1 MMISIPPTAFL
12 RNMQLAPAQDPDP
25 PEHHPILDE
34 QPAGHEVPVRA
45 IEATRGNLRM
55 QRTPIMFGLKC
66 LIGACIVALASAG
79 ASAQEA
85 QKPQPIEF
93 LVVTATRTEQ
103 SVYDIPAAIDVVSG
117 DELRA
122 HRANVDLSEGVGRI
136 PGIVVQNRYNYA
148 QDLQVSSRGFG
159 ARAAFGVR
167 GVRLLQD
174 DIPLTMPDGQGQTAL
189 FDLDGANR
197 IEVLRGP
204 FAALY
209 GNSSGGVIHLLS
221 ALEPKKPQLRASGT
235 NDEDGT
241 WRGAVNFSGAF
252 GPTDFS
258 GNLAR
263 FDTEGFRDHSAA
275 QRDTANLW
283 LRYRPDEASTL
294 TVLGNALDQPDTQDP
309 LGLTQEQLDADPT
322 QAGLGAVEFNTRKS
336 IRHAQGGLTYER
348 ELSEQD
354 RVRVLGYF
362 GDREIEQFLANPS
375 DAITGSGGV
384 VDLDRKFGGTG
395 LRWNHAGTL
404 AGAPY
409 EFTLGAEYDR
419 MKERRRGYVNVLG
432 ERGELRRD
440 EDDLVYSFDQYLIG
454 SWKPTERWQIAG
466 GLRRSEVH
474 FESTDYFIV
483 DINPDDSGSLEFES
497 TQPVVGLLFQ
507 ATPAIGLFA
516 SAGEGFE
523 TPTFSELAYRPD
535 GSPGMNFAL
544 EPADSTNME
553 AGVKMRLGEHSR
565 LNATLFRSDTD
576 DDIVTGPAPFP
587 GRNTFVNAERTRR
600 EGAEF
605 AASTAVLDSALTL
618 DLAYTYTRA
627 RFEEFVNF
635 AGLDLSGNQLPGVPE
650 HSVYAALVWRHAPS
664 GFSAGV
670 EGRWADRVYANDV
683 NSAFADSYVV
693 VNLHAGFRQGAGTWQ
708 FEEFLRVD
716 NVADEN
722 YVGSVVVN
730 AVNGRFFEPAPPR
743 TFLLGFTASFSP
755 R

>member
-1 MMISIPPTAFL
+1 ML
-12 RNMQLAPAQDPDP
+12 
-25 PEHHPILDE
+25 
-34 QPAGHEVPVRA
+34 GVR
-45 IEATRGNLRM
+45 
-55 QRTPIMFGLKC
+55 C
-66 LIGACIVALASAG
+66 LTGACIAALAPAG

-85 QKPQPIEF
+85 PKPQPSET
-93 LVVTATRTEQ
+93 LVVTATRIEQ
-103 SVYDIPAAIDVVSG
+103 SVYDIPAAIDAVSG
-117 DELRA
+117 DDLRA
-122 HRANVDLSEGVGRI
+122 HRANVDLSEGLGTI

-159 ARAAFGVR
+159 ARASFGVR

-174 DIPLTMPDGQGQTAL
+174 DISLTMPDGQGQTAL
-189 FDLDGANR
+189 FDLDGATR
-197 IEVLRGP
+197 VEVLRGP

-221 ALEPKKPQLRASGT
+221 ALESKKPELRASGT
-235 NDEDGT
+235 NDENGT
-241 WRGAVNFSGAF
+241 WRGSLNFAGAF

-263 FDTEGFRDHSAA
+263 FDTDGFRDHSAA
-275 QRDTANLW
+275 RRDNANLW

-309 LGLTQEQLDADPT
+309 LGLTQAQLDADPT

-336 IRHAQGGLTYER
+336 IHHLQGGLSYAR
-348 ELSEQD
+348 ELSERD
-354 RVRVLGYF
+354 SVRVLGYF
-362 GDREIEQFLANPS
+362 GAREVEQFLANPS
-375 DAITGSGGV
+375 VSITGSGGV

-419 MKERRRGYVNVLG
+419 MKERRRGYVNALG

-440 EDDLVYSFDQYLIG
+440 EDDVVHSFDQYLIG

-466 GLRRSEVH
+466 GLRRTEVH
-474 FESTDYFIV
+474 FESTDYFVV
-483 DINPDDSGSLEFES
+483 DVNPDDSGSRDFES
-497 TQPVVGLLFQ
+497 IQPVAGVLFQ
-507 ATPAIGLFA
+507 ATPAVGLFA
-516 SAGEGFE
+516 SIGEGFE

-535 GSPGMNFAL
+535 GSPGLNFAL
-544 EPADSTNME
+544 GPADSTNME
-553 AGVKMRLGEHSR
+553 AGVKVRLGEHSH
-565 LNATLFRSDTD
+565 LNATLFRSDTN

-587 GRNTFVNAERTRR
+587 GRNTFLNAELTRR

-605 AASTAVLDSALTL
+605 AASTALLDSALTL
-618 DLAYTYTRA
+618 DLAYTYTHA

-635 AGLDLSGNQLPGVPE
+635 EGLDLSGNSLPGVPE
-650 HSVYAALVWRHAPS
+650 HSVYGALVWRHAAS
-664 GFSAGV
+664 GFSAGL
-670 EGRWADRVYANDV
+670 EGRWADRVYVDDI

-693 VNLHAGFRQGAGTWQ
+693 FNFHAGFRQRTGAWQ

-716 NVADEN
+716 NVADED

-743 TFLLGFTASFSP
+743 TFLLGFTASYFP
-755 R
+755 

>member
-1 MMISIPPTAFL
+1 MFPIPPTALLLKIQVALDL
-12 RNMQLAPAQDPDP
+12 RL
-25 PEHHPILDE
+25 E
-34 QPAGHEVPVRA
+34 
-45 IEATRGNLRM
+45 
-55 QRTPIMFGLKC
+55 RTPIMCGVRHLV
-66 LIGACIVALASAG
+66 GASIAALASGG

-85 QKPQPIEF
+85 PKPRATET
-93 LVVTATRTEQ
+93 LVVTATRIEK
-103 SVYDIPAAIDVVSG
+103 SVYDIPAAIDAVSG
-117 DELRA
+117 DELRT
-122 HRANVDLSEGVGRI
+122 HRPNVDLSEGIGRV

-159 ARAAFGVR
+159 ARASFGVR

-221 ALEPKKPQLRASGT
+221 ALESKKPEFRASGT
-235 NDEDGT
+235 NDENGT
-241 WRGAVNFSGAF
+241 WRGAVNFAGAL

-263 FDTEGFRDHSAA
+263 FDTDGFRDHSAA

-294 TVLGNALDQPDTQDP
+294 TFLGSALDQPDTQDP

-336 IRHAQGGLTYER
+336 IRHLQGGLTYVRQFSER
-348 ELSEQD
+348 DS
-354 RVRVLGYF
+354 VRALGYF
-362 GDREIEQFLANPS
+362 GDREVEQFLANPS

-409 EFTLGAEYDR
+409 EVTLGAEYDR
-419 MKERRRGYVNVLG
+419 MEERRKGYVNVLG
-432 ERGELRRD
+432 ERGDLRRD
-440 EDDLVYSFDQYLIG
+440 EDDVVYSFDQYVIG
-454 SWKPTERWQIAG
+454 SWKPTERWQLAG
-466 GLRRSEVH
+466 GLRRSEVR

-483 DINPDDSGSLEFES
+483 DTNPDDSGSREFES
-497 TQPVVGLLFQ
+497 TQPVAGVLFQ

-516 SAGEGFE
+516 SIGEGFE

-544 EPADSTNME
+544 ESADSTNLE
-553 AGVKMRLGEHSR
+553 AGVKIRLGEHSH

-635 AGLDLSGNQLPGVPE
+635 SGLDLSGNQLPGVPE
-650 HSVYAALVWRHAPS
+650 HSVYGAFVWRHAAS
-664 GFSAGV
+664 GFSAGA
-670 EGRWADRVYANDV
+670 EARWADKVYADDI
-683 NSAFADSYVV
+683 NSAFAESYVV
-693 VNLHAGFRQGAGTWQ
+693 FNVHAGFRQHIGRWQ
-708 FEEFLRVD
+708 LEEFLRID

-743 TFLLGFTASFSP
+743 TLLLGFTASFFP
-755 R
+755 

>member
-1 MMISIPPTAFL
+1 MA
-12 RNMQLAPAQDPDP
+12 
-25 PEHHPILDE
+25 HPS
-34 QPAGHEVPVRA
+34 GHDVPVGA
-45 IEATRGNLRM
+45 IEATGAC
-55 QRTPIMFGLKC
+55 QRTPIMFGVKC
-66 LIGACIVALASAG
+66 LIAPCLAALVSAG

-85 QKPQPIEF
+85 QKPQPTET
-93 LVVTATRTEQ
+93 LVVTAMRIEK
-103 SVYDIPAAIDVVSG
+103 SVYDIPAAIDAVSG

-122 HRANVDLSEGVGRI
+122 HRANVDLSEGIGRI

-204 FAALY
+204 FSALY

-221 ALEPKKPQLRASGT
+221 ALEAKKPEFRASGT

-322 QAGLGAVEFNTRKS
+322 QAGLGAEEFNTRKS
-336 IRHAQGGLTYER
+336 IRHLQGGLNYER

-354 RVRVLGYF
+354 SVRVLGYF
-362 GDREIEQFLANPS
+362 GDREVEQFLANPS

-419 MKERRRGYVNVLG
+419 MKERRRGYVNALG

-466 GLRRSEVH
+466 GLRRSEVR

-483 DINPDDSGSLEFES
+483 EGNPDDSGRREFES
-497 TQPVVGLLFQ
+497 TQPVAGFLFQ

-516 SAGEGFE
+516 SAGKGFE

-544 EPADSTNME
+544 EPAESTNLE
-553 AGVKMRLGEHSR
+553 AGLKMRLGEYTR
-565 LNATLFRSDTD
+565 LNTTLFRSETK
-576 DDIVTGPAPFP
+576 DDIVTGPAAFP

-600 EGAEF
+600 EGAEL
-605 AASTAVLDSALTL
+605 AASTAVLDSAVTL
-618 DLAYTYTRA
+618 DIAYTYTRA

-635 AGLDLSGNQLPGVPE
+635 EGLDLSGNQVPGVPE
-650 HSVYAALVWRHAPS
+650 HSAYAELIYHHAAS
-664 GFSAGV
+664 GFSGGV
-670 EGRWADRVYANDV
+670 EGRWADQVYVNDI
-683 NSAFADSYVV
+683 NSASADSYVV
-693 VNLHAGFRQGAGTWQ
+693 FNLHAGFRQRIGAWQ
-708 FEEFLRVD
+708 LEEFLRVD
-716 NVADEN
+716 NVADEE

-755 R
+755 Q

>member
-1 MMISIPPTAFL
+1 
-12 RNMQLAPAQDPDP
+12 
-25 PEHHPILDE
+25 
-34 QPAGHEVPVRA
+34 
-45 IEATRGNLRM
+45 
-55 QRTPIMFGLKC
+55 MFGVKC
-66 LIGACIVALASAG
+66 LIAPCLAALVSAG

-85 QKPQPIEF
+85 QKPQPTET
-93 LVVTATRTEQ
+93 LVVTAMRIEK
-103 SVYDIPAAIDVVSG
+103 SVYDIPAAIDAVSG

-122 HRANVDLSEGVGRI
+122 HRANVDLSEGIGRI

-204 FAALY
+204 FSALY

-221 ALEPKKPQLRASGT
+221 ALEAKKPEFRASGT

-322 QAGLGAVEFNTRKS
+322 QAGLGAVEFNTRKT
-336 IRHAQGGLTYER
+336 IRHLQGGLNYER

-354 RVRVLGYF
+354 SVRVLGYF
-362 GDREIEQFLANPS
+362 GDREVEQFLANPS

-466 GLRRSEVH
+466 GLRRSEVQ

-483 DINPDDSGSLEFES
+483 VGSTPEDSNPDDSGSVEFES
-497 TQPVVGLLFQ
+497 SQPVAGFLFQ

-516 SAGEGFE
+516 SIGEGFE

-535 GSPGMNFAL
+535 GLPGMNFAL

-553 AGVKMRLGEHSR
+553 AGVKIRLGEHSHV
-565 LNATLFRSDTD
+565 NATLFRSDTK
-576 DDIVTGPAPFP
+576 DDIVTGPAAFP

-605 AASTAVLDSALTL
+605 AASTAVLDSAVTL
-618 DLAYTYTRA
+618 DIAYTYTRA

-635 AGLDLSGNQLPGVPE
+635 AGLDLSGNQVPGVPE
-650 HSVYAALVWRHAPS
+650 HSAYADLVYRHAAS

-670 EGRWADRVYANDV
+670 EGRWADQVYANDI
-683 NSAFADSYVV
+683 NTASADSYVV
-693 VNLHAGFRQGAGTWQ
+693 FNLHAGFRQRIGAWQ
-708 FEEFLRVD
+708 LEEFLRVD
-716 NVADEN
+716 NVADEE

-730 AVNGRFFEPAPPR
+730 AVNGRFFEPAPTR

-755 R
+755 Q

>member
-1 MMISIPPTAFL
+1 M
-12 RNMQLAPAQDPDP
+12 
-25 PEHHPILDE
+25 
-34 QPAGHEVPVRA
+34 
-45 IEATRGNLRM
+45 
-55 QRTPIMFGLKC
+55 KC
-66 LIGACIVALASAG
+66 LIGACIATLASAG
-79 ASAQEA
+79 ASAQETR
-85 QKPQPIEF
+85 KPQPSET
-93 LVVTATRTEQ
+93 LVVTATRIEK
-103 SVYDIPAAIDVVSG
+103 SMYDIPAAIDAVSG
-117 DELRA
+117 DELRGQ
-122 HRANVDLSEGVGRI
+122 RANVDLSEGVGRI

-189 FDLDGANR
+189 FDLEGADR

-221 ALEPKKPQLRASGT
+221 ALESKKPEIRASGT
-235 NDEDGT
+235 NDENGA
-241 WRGAVNFSGAF
+241 WRGAVNFSGAV

-294 TVLGNALDQPDTQDP
+294 TVLGSALDQPDTQDP

-336 IRHAQGGLTYER
+336 IHHLQGGLNYTR

-354 RVRVLGYF
+354 SVRVLGYF
-362 GDREIEQFLANPS
+362 GDREVEQFLANPS

-395 LRWNHAGTL
+395 LRWHHAGTL

-432 ERGELRRD
+432 QRGELRRD

-466 GLRRSEVH
+466 GLRRSEVQ

-483 DINPDDSGSLEFES
+483 DINPDDSGSREFES
-497 TQPVVGLLFQ
+497 TQPVLGFLFQ

-516 SAGEGFE
+516 SIGKGFE

-535 GSPGMNFAL
+535 GAPGMNFAL

-553 AGVKMRLGEHSR
+553 AGVKMRLGEHSS
-565 LNATLFRSDTD
+565 LNATLFRSDTT

-600 EGAEF
+600 EGAEL
-605 AASTAVLDSALTL
+605 AASTAALDSALTL

-627 RFEEFVNF
+627 RFDEFVNF

-650 HSVYAALVWRHAPS
+650 NSVYGAVVWRHEAS

-670 EGRWADRVYANDV
+670 EGRWADKVYVDDI
-683 NSAFADSYVV
+683 NSAFAESYVV
-693 VNLHAGFRQGAGTWQ
+693 FNVHAGLRQRVGKWQ

-743 TFLLGFTASFSP
+743 TFLIGFTASFFP
-755 R
+755 Q

>member
-1 MMISIPPTAFL
+1 
-12 RNMQLAPAQDPDP
+12 
-25 PEHHPILDE
+25 
-34 QPAGHEVPVRA
+34 
-45 IEATRGNLRM
+45 
-55 QRTPIMFGLKC
+55 MFGVKR
-66 LIGACIVALASAG
+66 LIGACIATLASAG

-85 QKPQPIEF
+85 QKPP
-93 LVVTATRTEQ
+93 LAGSVVVTATRIEK
-103 SVYDIPAAIDVVSG
+103 SIDDIPAAIDVVSG
-117 DELRA
+117 DELRE
-122 HRANVDLSEGVGRI
+122 HRAGVDLSEGVGRI

-159 ARAAFGVR
+159 ARASFGVR

-189 FDLDGANR
+189 FDLAGASR

-221 ALEPKKPQLRASGT
+221 ANEPKTPQLRASGT
-235 NDEDGT
+235 NDEEGT
-241 WRGAVNFSGAF
+241 WRGAVDFSGEF

-294 TVLGNALDQPDTQDP
+294 TILGNALDQPDTQDP

-375 DAITGSGGV
+375 DAITSSGGV

-395 LRWNHAGTL
+395 LRWNRAGTL
-404 AGAPY
+404 AGEPY

-419 MKERRRGYVNVLG
+419 MEERRRGYVNVLG

-440 EDDLVYSFDQYLIG
+440 EDDVVYSFDQYLIG

-483 DINPDDSGSLEFES
+483 DINPDDSGRLEFES
-497 TQPVVGLLFQ
+497 TQPVAGLLFQ

-516 SAGEGFE
+516 SIGEGFE

-535 GSPGMNFAL
+535 GSPGLNFAL
-544 EPADSTNME
+544 KPADSTNME
-553 AGVKMRLGEHSR
+553 AGVKMRLGERSR
-565 LNATLFRSDTD
+565 LNATLFRSDTN

-605 AASTAVLDSALTL
+605 AAATAVLDAALTL

-650 HSVYAALVWRHAPS
+650 HSVYAALVWRHAAS

-670 EGRWADRVYANDV
+670 EGRWADQVYVDDV
-683 NSAFADSYVV
+683 NSAFAESYVV
-693 VNLHAGFRQGAGTWQ
+693 FNFHAGLRQRIGAWQ
-708 FEEFLRVD
+708 FEEFLRLD

-743 TFLLGFTASFSP
+743 TFLIGFTASFSP
-755 R
+755 Q

>member
-1 MMISIPPTAFL
+1 
-12 RNMQLAPAQDPDP
+12 
-25 PEHHPILDE
+25 
-34 QPAGHEVPVRA
+34 
-45 IEATRGNLRM
+45 
-55 QRTPIMFGLKC
+55 MFGVKN
-66 LIGACIVALASAG
+66 LIGACIAALASAG

-85 QKPQPIEF
+85 QNPQPSES
-93 LVVTATRTEQ
+93 LVVTATRTEK

-122 HRANVDLSEGVGRI
+122 HRASVDLSEGVGRI

-189 FDLDGANR
+189 FDLDGASR

-221 ALEPKKPQLRASGT
+221 ANEPKTPQLRASGT
-235 NDEDGT
+235 NDEEGT

-258 GNLAR
+258 GNLSR
-263 FDTEGFRDHSAA
+263 FDTDGFRDHSAA
-275 QRDTANLW
+275 QRDSANLW
-283 LRYRPDEASTL
+283 LRYRPDDSSTL
-294 TVLGNALDQPDTQDP
+294 TILGNALDQPDTQDP
-309 LGLTQEQLDADPT
+309 LGLTQDQLDADPT
-322 QAGLGAVEFNTRKS
+322 QAGLGAVAFNTRKS
-336 IRHAQGGLTYER
+336 IRHTQGGLAYER

-354 RVRVLGYF
+354 RVRVLGYA

-375 DAITGSGGV
+375 VAITGSGGV
-384 VDLDRKFGGTG
+384 VNLDRKFGGTG
-395 LRWNHAGTL
+395 LRWNHAGSL

-419 MKERRRGYVNVLG
+419 MKERRLGFVNVLG

-440 EDDLVYSFDQYLIG
+440 EDDLVYSFDQYVIG

-466 GLRRSEVH
+466 GVRRSEVR

-483 DINPDDSGSLEFES
+483 GANPDDSGSLEFES
-497 TQPVVGLLFQ
+497 TRPVVGLLFQ

-516 SAGEGFE
+516 SAGKGFE

-565 LNATLFRSDTD
+565 LNATLFRSDTKN
-576 DDIVTGPAPFP
+576 DIVTGPAPFA

-650 HSVYAALVWRHAPS
+650 HSAYAELDWHHAPS
-664 GFSAGV
+664 GFSTGV
-670 EGRWADRVYANDV
+670 EGRWADQVYVNDI
-683 NSAFADSYVV
+683 NSTFAESYVV
-693 VNLHAGFRQGAGTWQ
+693 FNLHAGFSQSTGTWQ

-743 TFLLGFTASFSP
+743 TFLLGFTASFFP

>member
-1 MMISIPPTAFL
+1 
-12 RNMQLAPAQDPDP
+12 
-25 PEHHPILDE
+25 
-34 QPAGHEVPVRA
+34 
-45 IEATRGNLRM
+45 
-55 QRTPIMFGLKC
+55 MFGVKC
-66 LIGACIVALASAG
+66 LTGTCIAALASAG
-79 ASAQEA
+79 ASAQESP
-85 QKPQPIEF
+85 KPQPSET
-93 LVVTATRTEQ
+93 LVVTATRIEQ
-103 SVYDIPAAIDVVSG
+103 SVYDIPAAIDAVSG
-117 DELRA
+117 DDMRA
-122 HRANVDLSEGVGRI
+122 HRANVDLSEGVGTI

-159 ARAAFGVR
+159 ARASFGVR

-197 IEVLRGP
+197 VEVLRGP

-221 ALEPKKPQLRASGT
+221 ALESKEPQVRVSGT
-235 NDEDGT
+235 NDENGT
-241 WRGAVNFSGAF
+241 WRGSLNFAGAF
-252 GPTDFS
+252 GPADFS

-263 FDTEGFRDHSAA
+263 FDTDGFRDHSAA
-275 QRDTANLW
+275 RRDTANLW
-283 LRYRPDEASTL
+283 LRYRPDDASTL

-322 QAGLGAVEFNTRKS
+322 QAGLGAVEFDTRKS
-336 IRHAQGGLTYER
+336 VHHLQGGLSYVR

-354 RVRVLGYF
+354 SVRVLGYF
-362 GDREIEQFLANPS
+362 GAREVEQFLANPS
-375 DAITGSGGV
+375 VSITGSGGV
-384 VDLDRKFGGTG
+384 VDLDRRFGGTG
-395 LRWNHAGTL
+395 LRWNHTGTL

-419 MKERRRGYVNVLG
+419 MKERRRGYVNALG
-432 ERGELRRD
+432 ERGDLRRD
-440 EDDLVYSFDQYLIG
+440 EDDVVYSFDQYLIG

-466 GLRRSEVH
+466 GLRRSEVK
-474 FESTDYFIV
+474 FESTDYFVV
-483 DINPDDSGSLEFES
+483 DINPDDSGSREFES
-497 TQPVVGLLFQ
+497 TQPVAGVLFQ

-516 SAGEGFE
+516 SIGEGFE

-535 GSPGMNFAL
+535 GSPGLNFDL

-553 AGVKMRLGEHSR
+553 AGAKVRLGEHSR
-565 LNATLFRSDTD
+565 VNATLFRSETN

-600 EGAEF
+600 EGAEL
-605 AASTAVLDSALTL
+605 AASTTLLDSALSL
-618 DLAYTYTRA
+618 DVAYTYTRA

-635 AGLDLSGNQLPGVPE
+635 EGLDLSGNSLPGVPE
-650 HSVYAALVWRHAPS
+650 HSVYGALVWRHAAS
-664 GFSAGV
+664 GFSAGL
-670 EGRWADRVYANDV
+670 EGRWADRVYVDDI
-683 NSAFADSYVV
+683 NSAAADSYVV
-693 VNLHAGFRQGAGTWQ
+693 FNLHAGFRQRTRSWQ
-708 FEEFLRVD
+708 FEEFVRVD

-743 TFLLGFTASFSP
+743 TFLLGFTASYFP
-755 R
+755 

>member
-1 MMISIPPTAFL
+1 MP
-12 RNMQLAPAQDPDP
+12 
-25 PEHHPILDE
+25 
-34 QPAGHEVPVRA
+34 GV
-45 IEATRGNLRM
+45 
-55 QRTPIMFGLKC
+55 KC
-66 LIGACIVALASAG
+66 LTGACIAALVSAA
-79 ASAQEA
+79 ASAQETS
-85 QKPQPIEF
+85 KPPLSET
-93 LVVTATRTEQ
+93 LVVTATRIEQ
-103 SVYDIPAAIDVVSG
+103 SVYDIPAAIDAVSG
-117 DELRA
+117 DRLRA
-122 HRANVDLSEGVGRI
+122 HRVNVDLSEGIGSI

-159 ARAAFGVR
+159 ARAPFGVR

-197 IEVLRGP
+197 VEVLRGP

-221 ALEPKKPQLRASGT
+221 ALDSKTPQVRVSGT
-235 NDEDGT
+235 NDENGT
-241 WRGAVNFSGAF
+241 WRGAANFSGAY
-252 GPTDFS
+252 GPTDFA

-263 FDTEGFRDHSAA
+263 FDTDGFRDHSAA
-275 QRDTANLW
+275 RRDTANLW
-283 LRYRPDEASTL
+283 FRYRPDEASTL
-294 TVLGNALDQPDTQDP
+294 TLLGNALDQPDTQDP

-322 QAGLGAVEFNTRKS
+322 QAGLGAVEFDTRKS
-336 IRHAQGGLTYER
+336 IRHLQGGLKYER
-348 ELSEQD
+348 ELTERDS
-354 RVRVLGYF
+354 VRVLGYF
-362 GDREIEQFLANPS
+362 GDREVEQFLANPS
-375 DAITGSGGV
+375 VSITGSGGV
-384 VDLDRKFGGTG
+384 VDLDRKFGGTEF
-395 LRWNHAGTL
+395 RWNHAGTL
-404 AGAPY
+404 AGGPY

-440 EDDLVYSFDQYLIG
+440 EDDVVYNFDQYVIG
-454 SWKPTERWQIAG
+454 SWKPTERWQVAG
-466 GLRRSEVH
+466 GLRRTEVD

-483 DINPDDSGSLEFES
+483 DINPDDSGTREF
-497 TQPVVGLLFQ
+497 TGIQPVAGLLFQ
-507 ATPAIGLFA
+507 ATPAVGLFA
-516 SAGEGFE
+516 SIGEGFE

-544 EPADSTNME
+544 EPADSTNLE

-565 LNATLFRSDTD
+565 LNATLFRSDTN

-605 AASTAVLDSALTL
+605 AVSTTVLESALAL
-618 DLAYTYTRA
+618 DLAYSYTRA

-635 AGLDLSGNQLPGVPE
+635 EGLDLSGNALPGVPE
-650 HSVYAALVWRHAPS
+650 HSVYAAVVWRHEAS

-670 EGRWADRVYANDV
+670 EGRWADRVYVDDI

-693 VNLHAGFRQGAGTWQ
+693 LNFHAGLRQRTGAWQ

-730 AVNGRFFEPAPPR
+730 AVNGRFFEPAPSR
-743 TFLLGFTASFSP
+743 TILLGLSASFLP

>member
-1 MMISIPPTAFL
+1 MRQRKILIHLPITRYSMA
-12 RNMQLAPAQDPDP
+12 
-25 PEHHPILDE
+25 HPS
-34 QPAGHEVPVRA
+34 GHDVPVGA
-45 IEATRGNLRM
+45 IEATGAC
-55 QRTPIMFGLKC
+55 QRTPIMFGVKC
-66 LIGACIVALASAG
+66 LIGPCLAALVSAG

-85 QKPQPIEF
+85 QKPQPTET
-93 LVVTATRTEQ
+93 LVVTAMRIEK
-103 SVYDIPAAIDVVSG
+103 SVYDIPAAIDAVSG

-122 HRANVDLSEGVGRI
+122 HRANVDLSEGIGRI

-204 FAALY
+204 FSALY

-221 ALEPKKPQLRASGT
+221 ALEAKKPEFRASGT

-336 IRHAQGGLTYER
+336 IRHLQGGLNYER

-354 RVRVLGYF
+354 SVRVLGYF
-362 GDREIEQFLANPS
+362 GDREVEQFLANPS

-419 MKERRRGYVNVLG
+419 MKERRRGYVNALG
-432 ERGELRRD
+432 ERGDLRRD
-440 EDDLVYSFDQYLIG
+440 EDDVVYNFDQYLIG
-454 SWKPTERWQIAG
+454 SWNPTERWQIAG
-466 GLRRSEVH
+466 GLRRSEVR

-483 DINPDDSGSLEFES
+483 EGNPDDSGRREFES
-497 TQPVVGLLFQ
+497 TQPVAGFLFQ

-516 SAGEGFE
+516 SAGKGFE

-544 EPADSTNME
+544 EPAESTNLE
-553 AGVKMRLGEHSR
+553 AGLKMRLGEYTR
-565 LNATLFRSDTD
+565 LNTTLFRSETK
-576 DDIVTGPAPFP
+576 DDIVTGPAAFP

-600 EGAEF
+600 EGAEL
-605 AASTAVLDSALTL
+605 AASTAVLDSAVTL
-618 DLAYTYTRA
+618 DIAYTYTRA

-635 AGLDLSGNQLPGVPE
+635 EGLDLSGNQVPGVPE
-650 HSVYAALVWRHAPS
+650 HSAYAELIYRHAAS

-670 EGRWADRVYANDV
+670 EGRWADQVYVNDI
-683 NSAFADSYVV
+683 NSASADSYVV
-693 VNLHAGFRQGAGTWQ
+693 FNLHAGFRQRIGAWQ
-708 FEEFLRVD
+708 LEEFLRVD
-716 NVADEN
+716 NVADEE

-755 R
+755 Q

>member
-1 MMISIPPTAFL
+1 M
-12 RNMQLAPAQDPDP
+12 R
-25 PEHHPILDE
+25 
-34 QPAGHEVPVRA
+34 
-45 IEATRGNLRM
+45 
-55 QRTPIMFGLKC
+55 RTIIVSGVKC
-66 LIGACIVALASAG
+66 LTGACIAALASTAT
-79 ASAQEA
+79 SAQETA
-85 QKPQPIEF
+85 SPHPSET
-93 LVVTATRTEQ
+93 LVVTATRIEK
-103 SVYDIPAAIDVVSG
+103 SAYDIPAAIDAVNG
-117 DELRA
+117 DDIRE
-122 HRANVDLSEGVGRI
+122 HRPNVDLSEGIGRI

-159 ARAAFGVR
+159 ARASFGVR

-189 FDLDGANR
+189 FDLEGATR

-221 ALEPKKPQLRASGT
+221 ALEPKTPQFRASGT
-235 NDEDGT
+235 YDENDA
-241 WRGAVNFSGAF
+241 WRGSLSFAGAA

-263 FDTEGFRDHSAA
+263 FDTDGFRDHSAA
-275 QRDTANLW
+275 RRDTANLW
-283 LRYRPDEASTL
+283 FRYRPDEASTL
-294 TVLGNALDQPDTQDP
+294 TILGNALDQPDTQDP
-309 LGLTQEQLDADPT
+309 LGLTQEQLDTDPT

-336 IRHAQGGLTYER
+336 IDHLQGGLSYVR
-348 ELSEQD
+348 ELSQQD
-354 RVRVLGYF
+354 SVRVLGYY
-362 GDREIEQFLANPS
+362 GAREVEQFLANPS
-375 DAITGSGGV
+375 VSITGSGGV
-384 VDLDRKFGGTG
+384 VDLDRRFGGTE

-419 MKERRRGYVNVLG
+419 MKERRRGYVNALG

-440 EDDLVYSFDQYLIG
+440 EDDVVHSFDQYLIG

-466 GLRRSEVH
+466 GLRRTEVQ

-483 DINPDDSGSLEFES
+483 DINPDDSGRRDFES
-497 TQPVVGLLFQ
+497 VQPVAGLLFQ

-516 SAGEGFE
+516 SIGEGFE

-553 AGVKMRLGEHSR
+553 AGVKMRLGEHSH
-565 LNATLFRSDTD
+565 LNATLFRSDTH

-587 GRNTFVNAERTRR
+587 GRNTFVNAELTRR

-605 AASTAVLDSALTL
+605 AASTTALDSALTI

-635 AGLDLSGNQLPGVPE
+635 EGLDLSGNRLPGVPE
-650 HSVYAALVWRHAPS
+650 HSVYGALVWRHAAS

-670 EGRWADRVYANDV
+670 EGRWADRVYVDDV
-683 NSAFADSYVV
+683 NSAFADSYAVF
-693 VNLHAGFRQGAGTWQ
+693 NLHAGLRQRVGAWQ
-708 FEEFLRVD
+708 FEEFLRID

-730 AVNGRFFEPAPPR
+730 AVNGRFYEPAPPR
-743 TFLLGFTASFSP
+743 TYLLGFTASYFP
-755 R
+755 RP

>member
-1 MMISIPPTAFL
+1 MRWRKILIHLNIT
-12 RNMQLAPAQDPDP
+12 N
-25 PEHHPILDE
+25 PILH
-34 QPAGHEVPVRA
+34 GHAARRTVPVRE

-55 QRTPIMFGLKC
+55 QRTPIMFGVKS
-66 LIGACIVALASAG
+66 LIGGCIAALAAAG

-85 QKPQPIEF
+85 QKPQPSESV
-93 LVVTATRTEQ
+93 VVTATRTEK
-103 SVYDIPAAIDVVSG
+103 SVYDIPAAIDIVSG

-122 HRANVDLSEGVGRI
+122 HRAGVDLSEGVGRI

-221 ALEPKKPQLRASGT
+221 ALEPKRPQLRASGT
-235 NDEDGT
+235 NDEEGT
-241 WRGAVNFSGAF
+241 WRGAMSFSGAF
-252 GPTDFS
+252 GPTDLS
-258 GNLAR
+258 GNLSR

-275 QRDTANLW
+275 QRDSANLW
-283 LRYRPDEASTL
+283 LRYRPNDSSTL
-294 TVLGNALDQPDTQDP
+294 TILGNALDQPDTQDP
-309 LGLTQEQLDADPT
+309 LGLTQNQLDTDRT
-322 QAGLGAVEFNTRKS
+322 QAGLGAVAFNTRKS
-336 IRHAQGGLTYER
+336 IRHTQGGLAYER
-348 ELSEQD
+348 ALSEQD
-354 RVRVLGYF
+354 RVRLLGYF

-375 DAITGSGGV
+375 VAITGSGGV

-395 LRWNHAGTL
+395 LRWSHAGTL

-409 EFTLGAEYDR
+409 EFTLGTEYDR
-419 MKERRRGYVNVLG
+419 MKERRLGFVNLLG

-440 EDDLVYSFDQYLIG
+440 EDDLVYSFDQYVIG
-454 SWKPTERWQIAG
+454 SWKPTERWQFAG
-466 GLRRSEVH
+466 GVRRSEVR

-483 DINPDDSGSLEFES
+483 GANPDDSGSLEFAS
-497 TQPVVGLLFQ
+497 TRPAAGLLFQ

-516 SAGEGFE
+516 SAGKGFE

-535 GSPGMNFAL
+535 GSPGMNFSL
-544 EPADSTNME
+544 EPADSSNAE
-553 AGVKMRLGEHSR
+553 AGVKMRLGEHY
-565 LNATLFRSDTD
+565 LNATLFRSDTK

-605 AASTAVLDSALTL
+605 AASTAVLESALTL
-618 DLAYTYTRA
+618 DIAYTYTRA

-650 HSVYAALVWRHAPS
+650 HSAYAELVWRHAPS
-664 GFSAGV
+664 GFSTGV
-670 EGRWADRVYANDV
+670 EGRWADYVYVDDI
-683 NSAFADSYVV
+683 NSTFAESYVV
-693 VNLHAGFRQGAGTWQ
+693 FNFHAGFRQRLGAWQ
-708 FEEFLRVD
+708 CEEFLRVD
-716 NVADEN
+716 NLADES

-743 TFLLGFTASFSP
+743 TFLLGFTASYSP
-755 R
+755 

>member
-1 MMISIPPTAFL
+1 M
-12 RNMQLAPAQDPDP
+12 
-25 PEHHPILDE
+25 
-34 QPAGHEVPVRA
+34 
-45 IEATRGNLRM
+45 
-55 QRTPIMFGLKC
+55 
-66 LIGACIVALASAG
+66 
-79 ASAQEA
+79 
-85 QKPQPIEF
+85 
-93 LVVTATRTEQ
+93 
-103 SVYDIPAAIDVVSG
+103 
-117 DELRA
+117 
-122 HRANVDLSEGVGRI
+122 DLSEGVGRI

-221 ALEPKKPQLRASGT
+221 ALEAKKPQFRASGT
-235 NDEDGT
+235 NDEEGT
-241 WRGAVNFSGAF
+241 WRGALNFAGAF

-322 QAGLGAVEFNTRKS
+322 QAGLGAVAFNTRKS
-336 IRHAQGGLTYER
+336 IEHLQGGLTYER
-348 ELSEQD
+348 KLSGQD
-354 RVRVLGYF
+354 SVRVLGYF
-362 GDREIEQFLANPS
+362 GDREVEQYLSNPS

-395 LRWNHAGTL
+395 LRWNHAGSL

-419 MKERRRGYVNVLG
+419 MEERRRGYVNVLG

-440 EDDLVYSFDQYLIG
+440 QDDVVYSFDQYLIG
-454 SWKPTERWQIAG
+454 SWRPAERWQIAG

-497 TQPVVGLLFQ
+497 TQPVAGLLFQ

-516 SAGEGFE
+516 SIGEGFE
-523 TPTFSELAYRPD
+523 TPTLSELAYRPD
-535 GSPGMNFAL
+535 GAPGMNFAL

-565 LNATLFRSDTD
+565 LNATLFRSDTK

-600 EGAEF
+600 EGAEL
-605 AASTAVLDSALTL
+605 AASTAVLDSSLTL

-635 AGLDLSGNQLPGVPE
+635 AGLDLSGNQLPAVPE
-650 HSVYAALVWRHAPS
+650 HSVYAELVWRPSS
-664 GFSAGV
+664 GFSAGL
-670 EGRWADRVYANDV
+670 EGRWADRVYVDDI
-683 NSAFADSYVV
+683 NSAFAESYVV
-693 VNLHAGFRQGAGTWQ
+693 FNLHAGLRQRIGGWQ

-743 TFLLGFTASFSP
+743 TFLLGFTASFFP
-755 R
+755 Q

>member
-1 MMISIPPTAFL
+1 
-12 RNMQLAPAQDPDP
+12 
-25 PEHHPILDE
+25 
-34 QPAGHEVPVRA
+34 
-45 IEATRGNLRM
+45 
-55 QRTPIMFGLKC
+55 MFGVRS
-66 LIGACIVALASAG
+66 LIGACIGALASAG
-79 ASAQEA
+79 ASAQETG
-85 QKPQPIEF
+85 KPQPSET
-93 LVVTATRTEQ
+93 LVVTATRIEK
-103 SVYDIPAAIDVVSG
+103 SVYDIPAAIDAVSG
-117 DELRA
+117 DEFRA
-122 HRANVDLSEGVGRI
+122 HRANVDLSEGIGRI

-209 GNSSGGVIHLLS
+209 GNSSGGVIHLIS
-221 ALEPKKPQLRASGT
+221 AREPKKPEFRASGT
-235 NDEDGT
+235 NDENGA
-241 WRGAVNFSGAF
+241 WRGAVNFAGAL
-252 GPTDFS
+252 GQTDYS

-263 FDTEGFRDHSAA
+263 FDTDGFRDHSAA

-336 IRHAQGGLTYER
+336 IRHLQGGLNYER
-348 ELSEQD
+348 MLSERD
-354 RVRVLGYF
+354 SVRVLGYV
-362 GDREIEQFLANPS
+362 GDREVEQFLANPS

-409 EFTLGAEYDR
+409 EVTLGAEYDR
-419 MKERRRGYVNVLG
+419 MKERRRGYVNELG
-432 ERGELRRD
+432 ERGDLRRD
-440 EDDLVYSFDQYLIG
+440 EDDVVYSFDQYLIG
-454 SWKPTERWQIAG
+454 SWKPTERWHLAG
-466 GLRRSEVH
+466 GLRRSAVH

-483 DINPDDSGSLEFES
+483 DTNPDDSGSREFES
-497 TQPVVGLLFQ
+497 TQPVAGLLFQ
-507 ATPAIGLFA
+507 ATPAVGLFA
-516 SAGEGFE
+516 SIGEGFE

-535 GSPGMNFAL
+535 GLPGMNFEL
-544 EPADSTNME
+544 DPADSTNAE

-565 LNATLFRSDTD
+565 FNATLFRSDTD

-600 EGAEF
+600 EGAEV

-618 DLAYTYTRA
+618 EFAYTYTRA

-635 AGLDLSGNQLPGVPE
+635 SGLDLSGNQLPGVPE
-650 HSVYAALVWRHAPS
+650 HSAYGALVWRHAPS
-664 GFSAGV
+664 GFSAGM
-670 EGRWADRVYANDV
+670 EARWADKVFVDDI
-683 NSAFADSYVV
+683 NSASAESYVV
-693 VNLHAGFRQGAGTWQ
+693 FNLHAGLRQQVGRWQ
-708 FEEFLRVD
+708 LEEFLRVD

-743 TFLLGFTASFSP
+743 TFLLGFTASFFP
-755 R
+755 

>member
-1 MMISIPPTAFL
+1 MS
-12 RNMQLAPAQDPDP
+12 
-25 PEHHPILDE
+25 
-34 QPAGHEVPVRA
+34 GV
-45 IEATRGNLRM
+45 
-55 QRTPIMFGLKC
+55 KC
-66 LIGACIVALASAG
+66 LIGACIAVLASAAAG
-79 ASAQEA
+79 AQDTRN
-85 QKPQPIEF
+85 PQPGET
-93 LVVTATRTEQ
+93 LVVTATRIEQ
-103 SVYDIPAAIDVVSG
+103 SVYDIPAAIDAVSG
-117 DELRA
+117 DALRA
-122 HRANVDLSEGVGRI
+122 HRPNVDLSEGIGRI

-189 FDLDGANR
+189 FDLDGADR

-221 ALEPKKPQLRASGT
+221 ALDAKTSQFKASGT
-235 NDEDGT
+235 NDENGT
-241 WRGAVNFSGAF
+241 WRGALNFSGAA

-263 FDTEGFRDHSAA
+263 FDTDGFRDHSAA

-294 TVLGNALDQPDTQDP
+294 TIVGNALDQPDTQDP

-336 IRHAQGGLTYER
+336 IQHLQGGLNYAR
-348 ELSEQD
+348 EFSGQD
-354 RVRVLGYF
+354 SVRVLGYV
-362 GDREIEQFLANPS
+362 GDREVEQFLANPS

-395 LRWNHAGTL
+395 LRWHHAGTL

-419 MKERRRGYVNVLG
+419 MKERRRGYVNMLG

-440 EDDLVYSFDQYLIG
+440 EDDVVYSFDQYLIG

-483 DINPDDSGSLEFES
+483 DSNPDDSGSREFEG
-497 TQPVVGLLFQ
+497 TQPVLGLLFQ

-516 SAGEGFE
+516 SIGEGFE

-544 EPADSTNME
+544 EPADSINVE
-553 AGVKMRLGEHSR
+553 AGVKMRLGEQSR
-565 LNATLFRSDTD
+565 LTATLFRSDTD

-605 AASTAVLDSALTL
+605 AASAEVLDSALTL

-635 AGLDLSGNQLPGVPE
+635 EMLDLSGNSLPGVPE
-650 HSVYAALVWRHAPS
+650 HSVYGALVWRHAAS

-670 EGRWADRVYANDV
+670 EGRWADRVYVNDI
-683 NSAFADSYVV
+683 NSAFAESYVV
-693 VNLHAGFRQGAGTWQ
+693 FNFHAGLRQRIGKWQ

-743 TFLLGFTASFSP
+743 TFLIGFSASFFP
-755 R
+755 Q

>member
-1 MMISIPPTAFL
+1 MS
-12 RNMQLAPAQDPDP
+12 
-25 PEHHPILDE
+25 
-34 QPAGHEVPVRA
+34 GVRH
-45 IEATRGNLRM
+45 L
-55 QRTPIMFGLKC
+55 L
-66 LIGACIVALASAG
+66 GACIAALASAG
-79 ASAQEA
+79 AGAQETA
-85 QKPQPIEF
+85 KPPPSET
-93 LVVTATRTEQ
+93 LVVTATRIET
-103 SVYDIPAAIDVVSG
+103 SVYDVPAAIDAVSG
-117 DELRA
+117 DEVRA
-122 HRANVDLSEGVGRI
+122 HRPNVDLSEGLGRV

-159 ARAAFGVR
+159 SRAAFGVR

-189 FDLDGANR
+189 FDLDGASR

-221 ALEPKKPQLRASGT
+221 ALESKKPEFRASGT
-235 NDEDGT
+235 NDENGT
-241 WRGAVNFSGAF
+241 WRGAVNFAGAL

-263 FDTEGFRDHSAA
+263 FDTDGFRDHSAA

-294 TVLGNALDQPDTQDP
+294 TILGNALDQPDTQDP

-336 IRHAQGGLTYER
+336 IEHLQGGLTYER

-354 RVRVLGYF
+354 SVWVLGYV
-362 GDREIEQFLANPS
+362 GDREVEQFLANPS

-395 LRWNHAGTL
+395 LRWRHAGTL

-440 EDDLVYSFDQYLIG
+440 EDDVVYSFDQYLIG
-454 SWKPTERWQIAG
+454 SWKPTERWQVAG
-466 GLRRSEVH
+466 GLRRSEVR

-483 DINPDDSGSLEFES
+483 DSNPDDSGRREFES
-497 TQPVVGLLFQ
+497 TQPVMGLLFQ

-516 SAGEGFE
+516 SIGEGFE

-553 AGVKMRLGEHSR
+553 AGLKMRLGEHSR
-565 LNATLFRSDTD
+565 LNATLFRSDTN
-576 DDIVTGPAPFP
+576 DDIVTGPAAFP

-600 EGAEF
+600 EGAEV
-605 AASTAVLDSALTL
+605 AASTAVLDSTMTL

-650 HSVYAALVWRHAPS
+650 HSVYGALVWRHAAS

-670 EGRWADRVYANDV
+670 EGRWADKVFVDDI
-683 NSAFADSYVV
+683 NSTFAESYVV
-693 VNLHAGFRQGAGTWQ
+693 FNVHAGFRQHIGKWRL
-708 FEEFLRVD
+708 EEFLRID
-716 NVADEN
+716 NVADED

-743 TFLLGFTASFSP
+743 TVLLGFTASFFP
-755 R
+755 

>member
-1 MMISIPPTAFL
+1 LRQRKILIHLNITRYSMRIPPGTTC
-12 RNMQLAPAQDPDP
+12 RSGQGD
-25 PEHHPILDE
+25 
-34 QPAGHEVPVRA
+34 
-45 IEATRGNLRM
+45 RGDLRM
-55 QRTPIMFGLKC
+55 QRTPIMFGVKC
-66 LIGACIVALASAG
+66 LIGACIAALASAG

-85 QKPQPIEF
+85 EKPQPTET
-93 LVVTATRTEQ
+93 LVVTATRIEK

-122 HRANVDLSEGVGRI
+122 HRPNVDLSEGVGRI

-159 ARAAFGVR
+159 ARAPFGVR

-221 ALEPKKPQLRASGT
+221 ALESKKPQFRASGT

-336 IRHAQGGLTYER
+336 IRHLQGGLTYAR

-354 RVRVLGYF
+354 SVRVLGYF

-384 VDLDRKFGGTG
+384 VDLDRRFGGTG

-419 MKERRRGYVNVLG
+419 MKERRRGYVNALG
-432 ERGELRRD
+432 ERGDLRRD
-440 EDDLVYSFDQYLIG
+440 EDDVVYNFDQYLIG
-454 SWKPTERWQIAG
+454 SWNPTERWQIAG

-483 DINPDDSGSLEFES
+483 DINPDDSGSREFES

-516 SAGEGFE
+516 SVGEGFE

-565 LNATLFRSDTD
+565 LNATLFRSDTN
-576 DDIVTGPAPFP
+576 DDIVTGPALFP

-605 AASTAVLDSALTL
+605 AASTAMLDSALTL

-635 AGLDLSGNQLPGVPE
+635 EGLDLSGNQLPGVPE
-650 HSVYAALVWRHAPS
+650 HSVYAALVWRHAAS

-670 EGRWADRVYANDV
+670 EGRWADRVYVDDI
-683 NSAFADSYVV
+683 NSAFAESYVV
-693 VNLHAGFRQGAGTWQ
+693 FNFHAGLRQRIGAWQ

-743 TFLLGFTASFSP
+743 TFLLGFSASFFP
-755 R
+755 Q

>member
-1 MMISIPPTAFL
+1 
-12 RNMQLAPAQDPDP
+12 
-25 PEHHPILDE
+25 
-34 QPAGHEVPVRA
+34 
-45 IEATRGNLRM
+45 
-55 QRTPIMFGLKC
+55 MFGVKC
-66 LIGACIVALASAG
+66 LTGTCIAALASAG
-79 ASAQEA
+79 ASAQESP
-85 QKPQPIEF
+85 KPQPSET
-93 LVVTATRTEQ
+93 LVVTATRIEQ
-103 SVYDIPAAIDVVSG
+103 SVYDIPAAIDAVSG
-117 DELRA
+117 DDMRA
-122 HRANVDLSEGVGRI
+122 HRANVDLSEGVGTI

-159 ARAAFGVR
+159 ARASFGVR

-197 IEVLRGP
+197 VEVLRGP

-221 ALEPKKPQLRASGT
+221 ALESKEPQVRVSGT
-235 NDEDGT
+235 NDENGT
-241 WRGAVNFSGAF
+241 WRGSLNFAGAF
-252 GPTDFS
+252 GPADFS

-263 FDTEGFRDHSAA
+263 FDTDGFRDHSAA
-275 QRDTANLW
+275 RRDTANLW
-283 LRYRPDEASTL
+283 LRYRPDDASTL

-322 QAGLGAVEFNTRKS
+322 QAGLGAVEFDTRKS
-336 IRHAQGGLTYER
+336 IHHLQGGLSYVR

-354 RVRVLGYF
+354 SVRLLGYF
-362 GDREIEQFLANPS
+362 GAREVEQFLANPS
-375 DAITGSGGV
+375 VSITGSGGV
-384 VDLDRKFGGTG
+384 VDLDRRFGGTG
-395 LRWNHAGTL
+395 LRWNHTGTL

-419 MKERRRGYVNVLG
+419 MKERRRGYVNALG
-432 ERGELRRD
+432 ERGDLRRD
-440 EDDLVYSFDQYLIG
+440 EDDVVYSFDQYLIG

-466 GLRRSEVH
+466 GLRRSEVK
-474 FESTDYFIV
+474 FESTDYFVV
-483 DINPDDSGSLEFES
+483 DINPDDSGSREFES
-497 TQPVVGLLFQ
+497 TQPVAGVLFQ

-516 SAGEGFE
+516 SIGEGFE

-535 GSPGMNFAL
+535 GSPGLNFDL

-553 AGVKMRLGEHSR
+553 AGAKVRLGEHSR
-565 LNATLFRSDTD
+565 VNATLFRSETN

-600 EGAEF
+600 EGAEL
-605 AASTAVLDSALTL
+605 AASTTLLDSALSL
-618 DLAYTYTRA
+618 DVAYTYTRA

-635 AGLDLSGNQLPGVPE
+635 EGLDLSGNSLPGVPE
-650 HSVYAALVWRHAPS
+650 HSVYGALVWRHAAS
-664 GFSAGV
+664 GFSAGL
-670 EGRWADRVYANDV
+670 EGRWADRVYVDDI
-683 NSAFADSYVV
+683 NSAAADSYVV
-693 VNLHAGFRQGAGTWQ
+693 FNLHAGFRQRTRSWQ
-708 FEEFLRVD
+708 FEEFVRVD

-743 TFLLGFTASFSP
+743 TFLLGFTASYFP
-755 R
+755 

>member
-1 MMISIPPTAFL
+1 
-12 RNMQLAPAQDPDP
+12 
-25 PEHHPILDE
+25 
-34 QPAGHEVPVRA
+34 
-45 IEATRGNLRM
+45 
-55 QRTPIMFGLKC
+55 MFGVKC
-66 LIGACIVALASAG
+66 LIGACIVALPLGG
-79 ASAQEA
+79 ATAQETR
-85 QKPQPIEF
+85 KPPPSET
-93 LVVTATRTEQ
+93 LVVTATRIEKPA
-103 SVYDIPAAIDVVSG
+103 YDIPAAIDAVSG

-122 HRANVDLSEGVGRI
+122 HRANVDLSEGIGRI

-159 ARAAFGVR
+159 ARASFGVR

-189 FDLDGANR
+189 FDLDGADR

-221 ALEPKKPQLRASGT
+221 APESKTPQFRASGT
-235 NDEDGT
+235 NDENGT
-241 WRGAVNFSGAF
+241 WRGALNFAGAS

-336 IRHAQGGLTYER
+336 IRHLQGGLNYQR

-354 RVRVLGYF
+354 SVRMLGYF
-362 GDREIEQFLANPS
+362 GDREVEQFLANPS

-384 VDLDRKFGGTG
+384 VDLDRKFGGAG

-419 MKERRRGYVNVLG
+419 MKERRRGFVNVLG

-440 EDDLVYSFDQYLIG
+440 EDDVVYNFDQYLIG

-474 FESTDYFIV
+474 FESTDYFVV
-483 DINPDDSGSLEFES
+483 DINPDDSGSREFES
-497 TQPVVGLLFQ
+497 TQPVAGLLFQ

-516 SAGEGFE
+516 SIGEGFE
-523 TPTFSELAYRPD
+523 TPTFTELAYRPD

-544 EPADSTNME
+544 EPADSTNLE
-553 AGVKMRLGEHSR
+553 AGLKVRLGEHSR
-565 LNATLFRSDTD
+565 LNATLFRSDTK

-618 DLAYTYTRA
+618 DVAYTYTRA

-650 HSVYAALVWRHAPS
+650 HSVYGTLTWRHEAS

-670 EGRWADRVYANDV
+670 EGRWVDEVYVDDI

-693 VNLHAGFRQGAGTWQ
+693 FNFNAGLRQRIGKWQ

-730 AVNGRFFEPAPPR
+730 AVNGRFFEPAPSR
-743 TFLLGFTASFSP
+743 TFLVGFTASFFP
-755 R
+755 